1 MHSHRKKNNPYACKL
16 FAPNPLP
23 NLSSKRMN
31 EENSWIASNPCAR
44 HKALKS
50 TVSIAKEIKKE
61 EQCWKAS
68 WNSHR
73 LSKQHTTQ
81 SDTQNWKGI
90 ACWPGLHAQ
99 RGHTTSASLF
109 QLKKFHYKILV
120 SQPALSTQVERLRA
134 AGIQEHSQ
142 QMMPPFKSSGFL
154 IIFSYQLVAIRW
166 LKSEQWDHEKLQ
178 VSARQPKI

>member
-1 MHSHRKKNNPYACKL
+1 MHSHRKKNNPYACKM

-73 LSKQHTTQ
+73 LLKQHTTQ
-81 SDTQNWKGI
+81 SDTQNWKDI
-90 ACWPGLHAQ
+90 ACSPGLHAQ
-99 RGHTTSASLF
+99 KRHTTSALLF
-109 QLKKFHYKILV
+109 LLKKLHYRILV
-120 SQPALSTQVERLRA
+120 SQPVLSIQVEYLRA
-134 AGIQEHSQ
+134 AGIQELSQ
-142 QMMPPFKSSGFL
+142 QMMLPDKPSG
-154 IIFSYQLVAIRW
+154 IFTFANQ
-166 LKSEQWDHEKLQ
+166 HC
-178 VSARQPKI
+178 